1 MTPENLDKW
10 RIVPRIMM
18 LALTVLTYKAV
29 MWFMTLTTPTLEQT
43 TLVSVMSATLTGA
56 FGMFLG
62 SGKKE

>member
-10 RIVPRIMM
+10 RIIPRLLMM
-18 LALTVLTYKAV
+18 ALTFMTFKAV
-29 MWFMTLTTPTLEQT
+29 MWFMTLPVPTLEQT